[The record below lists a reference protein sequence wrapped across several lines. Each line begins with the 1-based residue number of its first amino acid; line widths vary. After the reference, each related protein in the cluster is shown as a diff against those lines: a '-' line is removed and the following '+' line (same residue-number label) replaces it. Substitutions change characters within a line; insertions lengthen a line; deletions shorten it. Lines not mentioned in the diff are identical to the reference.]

1 MFLKQKKYWAC
12 PIVFTLILF
21 CLPFFSTAS
30 FLDRDLH
37 ISGETMGTYYH
48 ITLVSKKGLD
58 KNRLKTKIDA
68 QLEMINKSMSCFDPD
83 SEISVFN
90 RAAPH
95 MMVKVSRDFITVMKK
110 GRDIYSI
117 TSGAWDATIKPLVDL
132 WGFGTEKGV
141 TAVPGQEKISEL
153 LSLTGFDKIE
163 ISDKGLMKKNQFL
176 SLDLGSIAKGYGVDK
191 TAELLKQCKIENFLV
206 EIGGEIYA
214 AGKNKK
220 ESPWQVGIST
230 PKKGIAA
237 NDLYK
242 IVSLKDKALA
252 TSGDY
257 RNFIRINGKTY
268 AHIIN
273 PVTGYPPE
281 NQVVS
286 ASVIAGD
293 CTFADGLAT
302 ALMVMAPEK
311 GTALVNGL
319 SDTECMI
326 IVRES
331 QNKFKNFMSKGFSDY
346 LQ

>member
-1 MFLKQKKYWAC
+1 
-12 PIVFTLILF
+12 
-21 CLPFFSTAS
+21 
-30 FLDRDLH
+30 
-37 ISGETMGTYYH
+37 
-48 ITLVSKKGLD
+48 
-58 KNRLKTKIDA
+58 
-68 QLEMINKSMSCFDPD
+68 
-83 SEISVFN
+83 
-90 RAAPH
+90 
-95 MMVKVSRDFITVMKK
+95 
-110 GRDIYSI
+110 
-117 TSGAWDATIKPLVDL
+117 
-132 WGFGTEKGV
+132 
-141 TAVPGQEKISEL
+141 
-153 LSLTGFDKIE
+153 
-163 ISDKGLMKKNQFL
+163 MKKNKFL
-176 SLDLGSIAKGYGVDK
+176 TLDLGSIAKGYGVDK
-191 TAELLKQCKIENFLV
+191 TAELLKQCRLENFIV

-242 IVSLKDKALA
+242 IVSLKDKAIA

-257 RNFIRINGKTY
+257 RNFINIDGKTY

-281 NQVVS
+281 NNVVS

-302 ALMVMAPEK
+302 ALMVMTPEK
-311 GTALVNGL
+311 GTALVNTL
-319 SDTECMI
+319 ADTECMI

-331 QNKFKNFMSKGFSDY
+331 QHKFKNFMSNGFSDY